1 MDAVFLFFLIY
12 ISERTGTMIETELIE
27 RCGKGDNLARQQLY
41 ERYAGQ
47 LLAVCVRYVG
57 DREAAK
63 DILHDSFLK
72 IFRSINGFTYQGE
85 GSLKA
90 WLHRIVVNEALG
102 YLRQQSVSLSHEVVM
117 DDIPDVEDSE
127 EDDWETIP
135 PKVILQFVQEL
146 PSGYRTVFNLYVF
159 EEKGHKE
166 IARLLGISEHS
177 SSSQLSRA
185 RALLMK
191 KVNQYRKQM
200 RR

>member
-1 MDAVFLFFLIY
+1 MNEA
-12 ISERTGTMIETELIE
+12 ELIK
-27 RCGKGDNLARQQLY
+27 RCGEGDNLARKQLY

-47 LLAVCVRYVG
+47 LLAVCIRYIG
-57 DREAAK
+57 DKDVAQ
-63 DILHDSFLK
+63 DILHDSFLNV
-72 IFRSINGFTYQGE
+72 FRSIGYFVYQGE

-90 WLHRIVVNEALG
+90 WLLRIVVNEALG
-102 YLRQQSVSLSHEVVM
+102 YLRLQSVALSHEVLM
-117 DDIPDVEDSE
+117 DEVPDIEE
-127 EDDWETIP
+127 LGEDDWEEIP
-135 PKVILQFVQEL
+135 QSVIMQFIQEL

-185 RALLMK
+185 RVLLK
-191 KVNQYRKQM
+191 KKMNLYRKQM

>member
-1 MDAVFLFFLIY
+1 MQSFY
-12 ISERTGTMIETELIE
+12 ISSFIKQKVSHVMNETELVK
-27 RCGKGDNLARQQLY
+27 RCGKGDTLARKQLY

-47 LLAVCVRYVG
+47 LLAVCIRYTG
-57 DREAAK
+57 DREVAQ
-63 DILHDSFLK
+63 DILHDSFLNV
-72 IFRSINGFTYQGE
+72 FRSIGHFVYQGE

-102 YLRQQSVSLSHEVVM
+102 YLRQQAVSLSHEVGM

-146 PSGYRTVFNLYVF
+146 PSGYRTVVNLYVF

>member
-1 MDAVFLFFLIY
+1 M
-12 ISERTGTMIETELIE
+12 TETALVK
-27 RCGKGDNLARQQLY
+27 RCGKGDNLARKQLY

-47 LLAVCVRYVG
+47 LLAVCIRYTG
-57 DREAAK
+57 DREVAQ
-63 DILHDSFLK
+63 DILHDSFLNV
-72 IFRSINGFTYQGE
+72 FRSIGHFVYQGE